1 MARNNDILKM
11 YEEELYKNEKLGKLN
26 EELKLELYLIKK
38 ENKRLKENIEN
49 KINSAVEKITR
60 PYIKENKKLKEEL
73 KKALR
78 EIDRLKSEKEQSYMI
93 DKLTNQV
100 NKNSSNSS
108 IPTSKEIKKIKTGSN
123 IYNHREKTERTTG
136 GQINHKGETLTKKKI
151 EQKVKENNLKV
162 AEVKHYIKGNSKTES
177 KIKYSI
183 GIEVETV
190 IEKHIFIYGV
200 NDTIRMYKKGKIRMY
215 KIVHENYPKSTF
227 FCYTLI

>member
-1 MARNNDILKM
+1 
-11 YEEELYKNEKLGKLN
+11 
-26 EELKLELYLIKK
+26 
-38 ENKRLKENIEN
+38 
-49 KINSAVEKITR
+49 
-60 PYIKENKKLKEEL
+60 
-73 KKALR
+73 
-78 EIDRLKSEKEQSYMI
+78 MI

-190 IEKHIFIYGV
+190 IEKHIFIYG
-200 NDTIRMYKKGKIRMY
+200 
-215 KIVHENYPKSTF
+215 ENYKEKMPKKYYSDVTY
-227 FCYTLI
+227 C